1 MFWIVIAIS
10 VGIIFLLTWI
20 GAAMTRRGI
29 PTRWERDGRFIPGDD
44 DHHWH

>member
-1 MFWIVIAIS
+1 MFWIVIAVS

-29 PTRWERDGRFIPGDD
+29 PNQWERDGRFMPGPHDD
-44 DHHWH
+44 FGH